1 MRNATTFEFQVRR
14 DRLVRDAELDLSF
27 AFIAAA
33 DPVTPAVYLN
43 DAMMGVVPISNE
55 QLGAWCRPLPLD
67 ARLIADFNQV
77 RLEFVGHYTD
87 ICEEPTHSSLWV
99 NLSSNS
105 TLRLGASRW
114 RCRTTWPTSRC
125 RSSIRVIQHG
135 WNCQWCSP
143 LRRAWHSSG
152 RRR

>member
-1 MRNATTFEFQVRR
+1 MQAK
-14 DRLVRDAELDLSF
+14 
-27 AFIAAA
+27 
-33 DPVTPAVYLN
+33 
-43 DAMMGVVPISNE
+43 
-55 QLGAWCRPLPLD
+55 LPLD

-105 TLRLGASRW
+105 TLRLGDQPLAMQDDLANF
-114 RCRTTWPTSRC
+114 RC